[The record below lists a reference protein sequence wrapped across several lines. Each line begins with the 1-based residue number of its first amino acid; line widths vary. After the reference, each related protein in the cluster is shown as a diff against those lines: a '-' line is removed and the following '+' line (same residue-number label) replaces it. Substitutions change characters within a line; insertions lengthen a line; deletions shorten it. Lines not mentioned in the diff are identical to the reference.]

1 MSRKYIERRAT
12 HPPLVTPSFSPK
24 KIPTCP
30 AGIFFCSSPLALLRK
45 AKI

>member
-1 MSRKYIERRAT
+1 MCRPI
-12 HPPLVTPSFSPK
+12 PSK

-30 AGIFFCSSPLALLRK
+30 AGIFFFSFPRALLRK